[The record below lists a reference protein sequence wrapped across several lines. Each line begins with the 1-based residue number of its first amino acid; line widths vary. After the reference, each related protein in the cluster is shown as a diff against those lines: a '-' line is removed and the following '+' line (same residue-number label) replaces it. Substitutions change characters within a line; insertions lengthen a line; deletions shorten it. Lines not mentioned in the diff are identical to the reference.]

1 MCKMSSTKR
10 GEEVMDKL
18 NKVIA
23 TARKLIDMPYNQFNL
38 DNYTMGLV
46 KFYFNLDFIPTS
58 EELPIS
64 LMSGNHC
71 YSGILI
77 NGNMNNKKRNI
88 YIIGKGILF
97 DSGGLNLKTGRG
109 GSYGMHGDKAGAIIA
124 LSVANYLKGNVVAYC
139 PITTNFIQNSQI
151 TPGDILK
158 IGNKRVVVN
167 NTDAEG
173 RLILAEAISTLN
185 ASKDDII
192 ITVATLT
199 GACEYAIDKA
209 TGVLTPSDKLAE
221 LFLAASKEEKEYS
234 WRLPLFD
241 YMEKFYKK
249 QSIKNAED
257 KIKAGTS
264 EGAMF
269 IKQFVKYPENWLHLD
284 IASSSSKDGKATGIP
299 IKSLINF
306 IRRLR

>member
-1 MCKMSSTKR
+1 MQLNQIINITKRLIDLPYNKFNLENYLEVLFKNKLNPSVLFTEENLPIKLMSS
-10 GEEVMDKL
+10 
-18 NKVIA
+18 
-23 TARKLIDMPYNQFNL
+23 
-38 DNYTMGLV
+38 
-46 KFYFNLDFIPTS
+46 
-58 EELPIS
+58 
-64 LMSGNHC
+64 NHDQ
-71 YSGILI
+71 SGIIDI
-77 NGNMNNKKRNI
+77 NYDEKRKRNI

-109 GSYGMHGDKAGAIIA
+109 GPYGMHGDKAGMVIA
-124 LSVANYLKGNVVAYC
+124 LAVANYLKGNVVAYC
-139 PITTNFIQNSQI
+139 PVTTNFIQNSKI

-209 TGVLTPSDKLAE
+209 TGVLSPSDKLTE
-221 LFLAASKEEKEYS
+221 LFLTASKEEKEYA
-234 WRLPLFD
+234 WRLPMFD
-241 YMEKFYKK
+241 YMDKLYKK
-249 QSIKNAED
+249 QPFKNAED

-269 IKQFVKYPENWLHLD
+269 LKQFVPYPDNWLHLD
-284 IASSSSKDGKATGIP
+284 IAASARKDGKATGIP

-306 IRRLR
+306 IRRIK

>member
-1 MCKMSSTKR
+1 MN
-10 GEEVMDKL
+10 KL
-18 NKVIA
+18 DKVIA

-38 DNYTMGLV
+38 DNYLAILPNPIA
-46 KFYFNLDFIPTS
+46 FNNTS
-58 EELPIS
+58 EKLPIK
-64 LMSGNHC
+64 LMSNNGF
-71 YSGILI
+71 YAGIVEI
-77 NGNMNNKKRNI
+77 NNCKTEKENKI

-124 LSVANYLKGNVVAYC
+124 LSVANYLKGNVVVYC

-185 ASKDDII
+185 VSKDDII

-221 LFLAASKEEKEYS
+221 LFLTASKEEKECA
-234 WRLPLFD
+234 WRLPMFD
-241 YMEKFYKK
+241 YMQKFYKK
-249 QSIKNAED
+249 QPIKNAED

-264 EGAMF
+264 EAAMF
-269 IKQFVKYPENWLHLD
+269 LKQFVPYPENWLHLD
-284 IASSSSKDGKATGIP
+284 IAASSSKDGKATGIP
-299 IKSLINF
+299 IKSLVNF
-306 IRRLR
+306 IKRIK

>member
-1 MCKMSSTKR
+1 
-10 GEEVMDKL
+10 MDNL

-23 TARKLIDMPYNQFNL
+23 TAKKLIDMPYNQFNIG
-38 DNYTMGLV
+38 NYLTVLP
-46 KFYFNLDFIPTS
+46 FH
-58 EELPIS
+58 PIS
-64 LMSGNHC
+64 FNNISERGPIKLMSGDEY
-71 YSGILI
+71 YSGIVEI
-77 NGNMNNKKRNI
+77 NHSEDNKEKKI

-109 GSYGMHGDKAGAIIA
+109 GPYGMHGDKAGAIIA

-151 TPGDILK
+151 TPGDIIK
-158 IGNKRVVVN
+158 IGKKKVVVN

-173 RLILAEAISTLN
+173 RLVLSEAIEELN
-185 ASKDDII
+185 ASKSDII
-192 ITVATLT
+192 ITIATLT

-221 LFLAASKEEKEYS
+221 LFLTASKEEKEYA
-234 WRLPLFD
+234 WRLPMFD
-241 YMEKFYKK
+241 YMQKFYKK
-249 QSIKNAED
+249 QPIKNVED
-257 KIKAGTS
+257 KIKARTS

-269 IKQFVKYPENWLHLD
+269 IKQFVPYPENWLHLD

-306 IRRLR
+306 IRRIK

>member
-1 MCKMSSTKR
+1 MKN
-10 GEEVMDKL
+10 DL

-23 TARKLIDMPYNQFNL
+23 TAKKLIDLPYNQFNL
-38 DNYTMGLV
+38 DNYWDILES
-46 KFYFNLDFIPTS
+46 KFTNLDAIHT
-58 EELPIS
+58 EENQPIK
-64 LMSGNHC
+64 LMSGNHEESRIVGC
-71 YSGILI
+71 WEGS
-77 NGNMNNKKRNI
+77 NKKRRI
-88 YIIGKGILF
+88 IIIGKGILF

-109 GSYGMHGDKAGAIIA
+109 GPYGMHEDKAGMIIA
-124 LSVANYLKGNVVAYC
+124 LSIANYLKGNCVAYC
-139 PITTNFIQNSQI
+139 PVTTNFIQNSKI

-173 RLILAEAISTLN
+173 RLILSETIAELN
-185 ASKDDII
+185 VSKSDII

-209 TGVLTPSDKLAE
+209 TGVLSPNDKLAE
-221 LFLAASKEEKEYS
+221 LFLTASKEEKEYA
-234 WRLPLFD
+234 WRLPMFD
-241 YMEKFYKK
+241 YMDKLYKK
-249 QSIKNAED
+249 QPFKNAED

-269 IKQFVKYPENWLHLD
+269 LKQFVPYPDNWLHLD
-284 IASSSSKDGKATGIP
+284 IAASSSKDGKATGTP

-306 IRRLR
+306 IRRVR

>member
-1 MCKMSSTKR
+1 MN
-10 GEEVMDKL
+10 KL
-18 NKVIA
+18 DKVIA

-38 DNYTMGLV
+38 DNYLAILPNPIA
-46 KFYFNLDFIPTS
+46 FNNTS
-58 EELPIS
+58 EKLPIK
-64 LMSGNHC
+64 LMSNNGF
-71 YSGILI
+71 YAGIVEI
-77 NGNMNNKKRNI
+77 NNCKTEKENKI

-192 ITVATLT
+192 ITIATLT

-209 TGVLTPSDKLAE
+209 TGVLTPNDKLAE
-221 LFLAASKEEKEYS
+221 LFLTASKEEKEYA
-234 WRLPLFD
+234 WRLPMFD
-241 YMEKFYKK
+241 YFQKFYKK
-249 QSIKNAED
+249 QPIKNAED

-269 IKQFVKYPENWLHLD
+269 LKQFVPYPENWLHLD
-284 IASSSSKDGKATGIP
+284 IAASSSKDGKATGIP

-306 IRRLR
+306 IRRIK

>member
-1 MCKMSSTKR
+1 MNNLNRVISTAK
-10 GEEVMDKL
+10 
-18 NKVIA
+18 
-23 TARKLIDMPYNQFNL
+23 KLIDLPYNCFSLENYWNILESKFN
-38 DNYTMGLV
+38 
-46 KFYFNLDFIPTS
+46 NLNAIHT
-58 EELPIS
+58 EENQPIK
-64 LMSGNHC
+64 LMSGNHEESRIAEC
-71 YSGILI
+71 WEGS
-77 NGNMNNKKRNI
+77 NKKGNI

-109 GSYGMHGDKAGAIIA
+109 GPYGMHGDKAGAIIA

-173 RLILAEAISTLN
+173 RLLLIEAITQLN
-185 ASKDDII
+185 ASQDDLI

-199 GACEYAIDKA
+199 GACEYSIDKA
-209 TGVLTPSDKLAE
+209 TGVLTPSDKLAQ
-221 LFLAASKEEKEYS
+221 LFLDASKEEKEYS

-241 YMEKFYKK
+241 YMDKFYKK
-249 QSIKNAED
+249 QPIKNAQD

-269 IKQFVKYPENWLHLD
+269 IKQWIPNLNNWIHLD
-284 IASSSSKDGKATGIP
+284 IARSSFDDQGRANGVP
-299 IKSLINF
+299 IRSLINF
-306 IRRLR
+306 IRRIK

>member
-1 MCKMSSTKR
+1 
-10 GEEVMDKL
+10 MDKL

-23 TARKLIDMPYNQFNL
+23 TAKKLIDMPYNQFNL
-38 DNYTMGLV
+38 ENYFSILSDNKL
-46 KFYFNLDFIPTS
+46 N
-58 EELPIS
+58 PITIDTPENQPIK
-64 LMSGNHC
+64 LMSGNNF
-71 YSGILI
+71 YSRIVTS
-77 NGNMNNKKRNI
+77 NYKQDKKRI
-88 YIIGKGILF
+88 IIIGKGILF

-109 GSYGMHGDKAGAIIA
+109 GPYGMHGDKAGMVIA
-124 LSVANYLKGNVVAYC
+124 LAVANYLKNNVIAYC
-139 PITTNFIQNSQI
+139 PVTTNFIQNSKI

-173 RLILAEAISTLN
+173 RLILSETIAELN
-185 ASKDDII
+185 VSKSDII

-209 TGVLTPSDKLAE
+209 TGVLSPSDKLAE
-221 LFLAASKEEKEYS
+221 LFLTASKEEKEYA
-234 WRLPLFD
+234 WRLPMFD
-241 YMEKFYKK
+241 YMDKLYKK
-249 QSIKNAED
+249 QPFKNAED

-269 IKQFVKYPENWLHLD
+269 LKQFVPYPDNWLHLD
-284 IASSSSKDGKATGIP
+284 IAASSSKDGKATGTP

-306 IRRLR
+306 IRRVR

>member
-1 MCKMSSTKR
+1 MKN
-10 GEEVMDKL
+10 DL

-23 TARKLIDMPYNQFNL
+23 TAKKLIDMPYNQFNL
-38 DNYTMGLV
+38 DNYEYILTKVFKFKGKKVNGLTYNSLQQEDQPV
-46 KFYFNLDFIPTS
+46 R
-58 EELPIS
+58 
-64 LMSGNHC
+64 LMSGNHPNAHC
-71 YSGILI
+71 IHTCFG
-77 NGNMNNKKRNI
+77 RHI

-109 GSYGMHGDKAGAIIA
+109 GPYGMHGDKAGMIIA
-124 LSVANYLKGNVVAYC
+124 LSVADLLPDKVTAFC
-139 PITTNFIQNSQI
+139 PVTTNFIQNSKI
-151 TPGDILK
+151 TPGDIIK

-173 RLILAEAISTLN
+173 RLILAEAISTIN

-221 LFLAASKEEKEYS
+221 LFLTASKEEKEYA
-234 WRLPLFD
+234 WRLPMFD
-241 YMEKFYKK
+241 YMDKLYKK
-249 QSIKNAED
+249 QPIKNAED

-269 IKQFVKYPENWLHLD
+269 IKQFVPYPENWIHLD
-284 IASSSSKDGKATGIP
+284 IAASSSKDGKATGIP

-306 IRRLR
+306 IKNLK

>member
-1 MCKMSSTKR
+1 MN
-10 GEEVMDKL
+10 KL
-18 NKVIA
+18 DKVIA
-23 TARKLIDMPYNQFNL
+23 TAKKLIDMPYNQFNL
-38 DNYTMGLV
+38 NTHWNILESKFNNLNAIYT
-46 KFYFNLDFIPTS
+46 
-58 EELPIS
+58 EENLPIK
-64 LMSGNHC
+64 LMSGNNEESRIVEC
-71 YSGILI
+71 WEGS
-77 NGNMNNKKRNI
+77 NKKRNI

-124 LSVANYLKGNVVAYC
+124 LSVANYLKGNVIAHC
-139 PITTNFIQNSQI
+139 PITTNFIQNSKI
-151 TPGDILK
+151 IPGDILK

-185 ASKDDII
+185 TSKDDII

-209 TGVLTPSDKLAE
+209 TGVLSPSDKLAE
-221 LFLAASKEEKEYS
+221 LFLIASKEEKEYA

-241 YMEKFYKK
+241 YMQKLYKK
-249 QSIKNAED
+249 QPIKNAED

-284 IASSSSKDGKATGIP
+284 IASSFSKDGKATGIP

-306 IRRLR
+306 IERIK